1 MKNLQIVIAEALH
14 SYELEIN
21 DKSISKEINHTLLEI
36 LVNDEPFEKIN
47 HYFYS
52 KRESKKFLKSSVS
65 YVITVLERAKYRVE
79 ISQKNNLSPAH
90 ICLYVVKKIE
100 SFIEYL
106 QTKF

>member
-1 MKNLQIVIAEALH
+1 MKNIQIVIAEALH

-52 KRESKKFLKSSVS
+52 KRDTEKILQSSVK

-79 ISQKNNLSPAH
+79 ISQKNNLSPTH
-90 ICLYVVKKIE
+90 ICLYIIKKIE
-100 SFIEYL
+100 AFIKYL
-106 QTKF
+106 QAKF